1 MSGRIPAPLF
11 VILLSLLALAIC
23 AGCQEASGEQL
34 TGAPEN
40 GRGAVARAGDVEA
53 IGGRIAAGRGGAVA
67 RAGDVVAR
75 AGEVESR
82 GSQAE
87 ALSPGLEKNL
97 REATLEIEG
106 ARGTGFSGACA
117 VGGEE
122 REIRGRVPDRF
133 VYELDGRRLECEI
146 HKRSAGALEITLDA
160 GGTDHAQRIGSRRT
174 TVRILYSRG
183 GFSSSI
189 QSSSTSS
196 GSTSQTIVSNSS
208 QVVSSSSTNTR

>member
-1 MSGRIPAPLF
+1 MSGRIPAPL
-11 VILLSLLALAIC
+11 VLLVALVIC

-40 GRGAVARAGDVEA
+40 GRRAVARAGDVEA
-53 IGGRIAAGRGGAVA
+53 IGGRIAAGSGGAVA
-67 RAGDVVAR
+67 RSGDVVAR
-75 AGEVESR
+75 AGEVEIR
-82 GSQAE
+82 GSGGA
-87 ALSPGLEKNL
+87 AVNPGRRGNL
-97 REATLEIEG
+97 GKTTLVIGG

-146 HKRSAGALEITLDA
+146 HKRSAGAMEITLDA
-160 GGTDHAQRIGSRRT
+160 GGTDHAQRIASRRT
-174 TVRILYSRG
+174 TVRIVYSME

-208 QVVSSSSTNTR
+208 QVVSSSSTNPR

>member
-1 MSGRIPAPLF
+1 MHNTPGREAPLSGRIPAPLG
-11 VILLSLLALAIC
+11 VILLSLLVLAIC
-23 AGCQEASGEQL
+23 VGCQEASGEQL
-34 TGAPEN
+34 TD
-40 GRGAVARAGDVEA
+40 GRETDRRAVARAGDVEA
-53 IGGRIAAGRGGAVA
+53 IGGRIAAGKGGAVA

-75 AGEVESR
+75 AGEVEVKENV
-82 GSQAE
+82 G
-87 ALSPGLEKNL
+87 
-97 REATLEIEG
+97 EATLEIGG
-106 ARGTGFSGACA
+106 APGTGFSGACA

-146 HKRSAGALEITLDA
+146 HKRSAGAMEITLDA
-160 GGTDHAQRIGSRRT
+160 GGTDHAQRIGSRGT

-208 QVVSSSSTNTR
+208 QVVSSSSTSTR

>member
-1 MSGRIPAPLF
+1 LSDRIPAPL
-11 VILLSLLALAIC
+11 VLLLALAIC

-40 GRGAVARAGDVEA
+40 DRRAVARAGDVEA

-67 RAGDVVAR
+67 RAG
-75 AGEVESR
+75 EVEIR

-87 ALSPGLEKNL
+87 ASSPGLEKNP
-97 REATLEIEG
+97 REATLEIGG

-146 HKRSAGALEITLDA
+146 HKRSAGAMEITLDA

-174 TVRILYSRG
+174 TIRIVYSRG

-196 GSTSQTIVSNSS
+196 GSTSQTIVSSSS
-208 QVVSSSSTNTR
+208 QVVSSSSTNPR